1 MDMEVGRGRRTL
13 SAQRRVSMTLL
24 FWSLPVSP
32 LLSHPI
38 PELGGG
44 GREIEERGQGLVCMQ
59 ERKQ

>member
-1 MDMEVGRGRRTL
+1 
-13 SAQRRVSMTLL
+13 MTLL

-44 GREIEERGQGLVCMQ
+44 GREIEEVKWVIYREVKRLS
-59 ERKQ
+59 

>member
-1 MDMEVGRGRRTL
+1 
-13 SAQRRVSMTLL
+13 MTLL